1 MQLPQKMFEFSD
13 VPYLQGKPWIPLRLV
28 MEAVP
33 ERLPSGILRAEE
45 FVGIATAAVHSEN
58 RADADNFGWSDV
70 GIQPHRAGMETWGY
84 RPADVFRGGR
94 QQPLGLN
101 LVIEQH
107 VEELNRS
114 VWHLHPDLV
123 VALNLV
129 QEGDVWYRPEEGWVE
144 VIRLTRNAEG
154 KPAKFE
160 IRSEFLSDYL
170 AARDMHLF
178 CSSYRQHVVVS
189 ATKPTFSWP
198 TEGLNQVV
206 GRDTLEAYTTEA
218 GYPDPVGAF
227 RTLGAIWRTEWIEAG
242 SRSVRIRGDKE
253 QHESSFAL
261 KTDGSR
267 VSGGKLGGAISW
279 LYFRPTI
286 VSELLR
292 HRGGHLGWYTR
303 ETGAIGATGGT
314 SVHFGLNDLGLIT
327 VFAKDIGA
335 LPLWS
340 QRLWSAHN
348 VTPEGG
354 VSDEL
359 FAAQMHV
366 MPASTKAPEAQ
377 LASALEAVDAAF
389 SKRFGIKM
397 LRDHPS
403 ASDLALRS
411 QRFKAVEAD
420 GLLELSKELSRM
432 FAERIDAKVVT
443 AQLPEPTNEN
453 LGSLKV
459 VERLLGTIIAPENA
473 RQLMAPLFGI
483 QDLRNA
489 SSHLGSSKIASG
501 MERARVESQSPA
513 AMQGRQLLQSF
524 VDTVRHISEILDLM
538 TKTNS

>member
-13 VPYLQGKPWIPLRLV
+13 VPYLQGKPWIPLRLA
-28 MEAVP
+28 MEVVP
-33 ERLPSGILRAEE
+33 ERLPNGILRAEE
-45 FVGIATAAVHSEN
+45 FVGIGTAAVRSEN
-58 RADADNFGWSDV
+58 RADADKFSWSDV
-70 GIQPHRAGMETWGY
+70 GIDPHRAGMESWGY
-84 RPADVFRGGR
+84 RPADVFRGGK
-94 QQPLGLN
+94 QQPLGIN

-107 VEELNRS
+107 IEELNHS

-123 VALNLV
+123 VALHLV

-144 VIRLTRNAEG
+144 VVRLTRNTEG
-154 KPAKFE
+154 KPAKLE

-170 AARDMHLF
+170 AARDMHLL

-189 ATKPTFSWP
+189 ATKQTFSWP
-198 TEGLNQVV
+198 AEGLNKVD

-227 RTLGAIWRTEWIEAG
+227 RTLGAIWRTEWVEAG

-253 QHESSFAL
+253 PHESSFAL
-261 KTDGSR
+261 DTDGSR
-267 VSGGKLGGAISW
+267 VPGSKLSGAMSW

-292 HRGGHLGWYTR
+292 HRGAHLGWYTR

-359 FAAQMHV
+359 FAAQMLV
-366 MPASTKAPEAQ
+366 KPASTKAPEAQ
-377 LASALEAVDAAF
+377 LVSALEAVDAAF
-389 SKRFGIKM
+389 FKRFGIRM

-420 GLLELSKELSRM
+420 GLLELSKELSRI
-432 FAERIDAKVVT
+432 FAERIDAKVVA

-453 LGSLKV
+453 LGSLKA
-459 VERLLGTIIAPENA
+459 VERLLGSLIAA
-473 RQLMAPLFGI
+473 DDAKQLMAPLFGI

-501 MERARVESQSPA
+501 IERARVDGSLPA
-513 AMQGRQLLQSF
+513 AMQGRQLLQGF
-524 VDTVRHISEILDLM
+524 VDTIRRISEVLD
-538 TKTNS
+538 